1 MLRHLLIISPAGTV
15 LYDREF
21 VKLIA
26 QPRLT
31 GSLITAILKVC
42 SDVTGLPAS
51 YVEIGAVAV
60 SIRTDAGRTGIICAL
75 FHDVQDGKQLGQL
88 VATELLRLFL
98 DRFRQHV
105 SPPPVNLGIFQSF
118 HSKILEGIRSS
129 VRLVVDELQRCV
141 PSIELCF
148 LASNGRISHSTV
160 DIDGVG
166 VMANL
171 SALRE
176 YAEEL
181 STMIVW
187 RLSFVET
194 PPPTNMYK
202 PLRLC
207 SCYCCAHSG
216 CARGHVQP
224 DCIGA
229 SGESSGH
236 SCNRAD
242 AAGGRHAPDST
253 ASGSPGANYSC
264 SFINSTSIRAV
275 TAHARLDPHHF
286 EFIAGR
292 SFVFRCFCCLVVIL
306 LLFLH

>member
-181 STMIVW
+181 M
-187 RLSFVET
+187 
-194 PPPTNMYK
+194 
-202 PLRLC
+202 
-207 SCYCCAHSG
+207 A
-216 CARGHVQP
+216 ARG
-224 DCIGA
+224 DT
-229 SGESSGH
+229 
-236 SCNRAD
+236 CNRIVLERVAN
-242 AAGGRHAPDST
+242 RVVIHAIGPM
-253 ASGSPGANYSC
+253 
-264 SFINSTSIRAV
+264 
-275 TAHARLDPHHF
+275 L
-286 EFIAGR
+286 
-292 SFVFRCFCCLVVIL
+292 LVVVMPRIVPLLEVQGQITAAVSLIARVSELSQHMQGSTHTIL
-306 LLFLH
+306 SL